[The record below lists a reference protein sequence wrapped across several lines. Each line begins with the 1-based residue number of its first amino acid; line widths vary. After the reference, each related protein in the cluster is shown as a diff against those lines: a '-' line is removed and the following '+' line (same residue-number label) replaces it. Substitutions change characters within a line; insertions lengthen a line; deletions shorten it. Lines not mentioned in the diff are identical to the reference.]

1 MLFLFILDFMRK
13 KSFDNAIQL
22 QYLIVGK
29 KQKLNEINI
38 SIFDPQNM
46 YITKCM
52 KIKVFN
58 TLVKDMFLIRKT
70 LIK

>member
-29 KQKLNEINI
+29 KKKLNEINI

-46 YITKCM
+46 Y
-52 KIKVFN
+52 N
-58 TLVKDMFLIRKT
+58 
-70 LIK
+70 